1 MSSMSRLSN
10 KDKYSAG
17 LSSYVN
23 GNSFFNTGRDANFS
37 RKSSKKSIQNQPKIQ
52 FRKILLS
59 RNNHSKVLENQ
70 LKGQGNENNV
80 NNN

>member
-1 MSSMSRLSN
+1 MSSMSILSN

-37 RKSSKKSIQNQPKIQ
+37 RKSSKKSI
-52 FRKILLS
+52 
-59 RNNHSKVLENQ
+59 
-70 LKGQGNENNV
+70 
-80 NNN
+80 